1 MAKSTNRIVTLAD
14 GTVLKGTAAQNYG
27 RTPSLPAPTVDPTIR
42 TQPQSVEVTK
52 YIDNPN
58 GTTTNYLSDG
68 TTSLVKYTKNPDGSL
83 SPTEIPTAA
92 NGFGSGVSSPYVSE
106 YDQLQIDRYKDS
118 QKPINREAIRK
129 QKIAEFQAQ
138 IDATNQIFTN
148 LTAQANVQGEGRLG
162 QQRALASRGGTLQQ
176 PRGEAQKEG
185 VISYNNQV
193 TGDIAVRQQSQIA
206 AIMTEA
212 QNRADNE
219 YQAKIQARELGA
231 QSYLQYLAGAEER
244 KATNAQAVLQGL
256 IAQGLTIEDIPQED
270 FFELAK
276 KLRMDPYELSA
287 VYNGELTKVQQ
298 AAAEAEYERLKE
310 ERDFALELGEFGLKQ
325 DEFGFEQ
332 EKFGAEFGLEQDKFG
347 FEQNKFANEFSLERD
362 KFGFDQQ
369 YKNAQLG
376 LEERKLSVDEA
387 YKLESLG
394 IEREKLTLA
403 QQKALVDN
411 KTLSGEQ
418 KKLNALA
425 LSGLNS
431 LDIISQ
437 GALDADGSKNW
448 GSIIKGKLGFN
459 RAYSDAVTNLSDI
472 IGRLRSGGAITND
485 EEKRF
490 RSLMPSV
497 LDGAGTV
504 KTKLDRLRGELNSV
518 SPDGGVSAPDQ
529 QRNKSELDEYLGGS
543 SSTNPKASYRTPTD
557 YFKKVG
563 NGRVVTGSKF
573 HTGGQVDIDG
583 KIGDPIPA
591 FEGGKVIAIRDTGN
605 KDYGKHVIIQTPSGE
620 KIYYAHLSGFN
631 VKEGQ
636 TVSSGT
642 IIGKMGNTGNV
653 VALNGGDGSHLH
665 IEKRDKNGR
674 VIALD
679 SHHSHA

>member
-1 MAKSTNRIVTLAD
+1 MGKPINKTVTLAD
-14 GTVLKGTAAQNYG
+14 GTVLKGKVAQSYG
-27 RTPSLPAPTVDPTIR
+27 KSPSLPAPTVSPTIS
-42 TQPQSVEVTK
+42 TQ
-52 YIDNPN
+52 
-58 GTTTNYLSDG
+58 
-68 TTSLVKYTKNPDGSL
+68 
-83 SPTEIPTAA
+83 PTEIVPATAA
-92 NGFGSGVSSPYVSE
+92 NGFGSGVESPYVSE

-118 QKPINREAIRK
+118 QKPIDREAIRK

-148 LTAQANVQGEGRLG
+148 LTAQTNIQGEGRLG
-162 QQRALASRGGTLQQ
+162 QQRALASRSGNLQQ

-193 TGDIAVRQQSQIA
+193 TGDIAARQQSQIA
-206 AIMTEA
+206 SIMTEA
-212 QNRADNE
+212 QNRADAE
-219 YQAKIQARELGA
+219 YQAKIQARDLGA

-244 KATNAQAVLQGL
+244 KATNAQAVLQSL
-256 IAQGLTIEDIPQED
+256 LAQGLTLEDIPQEQ
-270 FFELAK
+270 FASIANN
-276 KLRMDPYELSA
+276 LRMTPDELQNLYRGELSKA
-287 VYNGELTKVQQ
+287 EAAQ
-298 AAAEAEYERLKE
+298 AQAEYERSLKD
-310 ERDFALELGEFGLKQ
+310 RDFALELGRFGFEQDKFGAEFGLKQ

-332 EKFGAEFGLEQDKFG
+332 DKFGAEFGLKQDQFG
-347 FEQNKFANEFSLERD
+347 FEQNKFANEFALERD

-394 IEREKLTLA
+394 IEREKLTIA

-490 RSLMPSV
+490 RSLMPST

-518 SPDGGVSAPDQ
+518 SPDGGISDTNY
-529 QRNKSELDEYLGGS
+529 QRTKSELDEYLG
-543 SSTNPKASYRTPTD
+543 AS
-557 YFKKVG
+557 
-563 NGRVVTGSKF
+563 
-573 HTGGQVDIDG
+573 ILG
-583 KIGDPIPA
+583 K
-591 FEGGKVIAIRDTGN
+591 E
-605 KDYGKHVIIQTPSGE
+605 
-620 KIYYAHLSGFN
+620 
-631 VKEGQ
+631 
-636 TVSSGT
+636 
-642 IIGKMGNTGNV
+642 
-653 VALNGGDGSHLH
+653 
-665 IEKRDKNGR
+665 
-674 VIALD
+674 
-679 SHHSHA
+679 